1 MLLDINGIP
10 KLVDFGFAKRL
21 PSEMDRAW
29 TFCGTTVKIPKIFE
43 RKNIS
48 LKEYVAPEVI
58 LGEGQDSGVDI
69 WSLGIFLYEM
79 LTGSP
84 PFAASEPMLT

>member
-29 TFCGTTVKIPKIFE
+29 TFCGTTVKIQKIF
-43 RKNIS
+43 
-48 LKEYVAPEVI
+48 
-58 LGEGQDSGVDI
+58 
-69 WSLGIFLYEM
+69 
-79 LTGSP
+79 
-84 PFAASEPMLT
+84 